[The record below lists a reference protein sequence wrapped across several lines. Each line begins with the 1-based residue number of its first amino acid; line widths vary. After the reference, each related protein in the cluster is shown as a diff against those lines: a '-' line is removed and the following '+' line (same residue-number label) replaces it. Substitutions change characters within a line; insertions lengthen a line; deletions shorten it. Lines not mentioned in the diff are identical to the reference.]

1 MIAILEAEGL
11 CKQFHAGEL
20 VVDALDKVDFRVEKG
35 EFVAIMGPSGSGKST
50 LLHLL
55 GALDQASAGWIEL
68 QGLSL
73 SELTD
78 DERTLLRRRE
88 LGFVFQFFN
97 LLPSLSA
104 AENVALPLLLDGV
117 RPLEAMERARDL
129 LTLVDLQ
136 TRQNHR
142 PDQLSGGEQQR
153 TAIARAL
160 ANNPQLVLADEPTGN
175 LDRASGQ
182 RLLGILRRACDKQ
195 GQTVVVVTHDPYAAS
210 FADRVVF
217 LLDGRVEKEL
227 SGSSLTLNNI
237 ADTAARLEQ
246 ADDEEPRF
254 G

>member
-1 MIAILEAEGL
+1 MALLEAHGL
-11 CKQFHAGEL
+11 GKQFRTGE
-20 VVDALDKVDFRVEKG
+20 VVVNALQEVDFRVEKG

-55 GALDQASAGWIEL
+55 GALDQPSAGSIL
-68 QGLSL
+68 LDGKSL
-73 SELTD
+73 SDFSD

-117 RPLEAMERARDL
+117 QSTQAMDRANEL
-129 LTLVDLQ
+129 LALVGLAA
-136 TRQNHR
+136 RGSHR

-153 TAIARAL
+153 TAIARAMSS
-160 ANNPQLVLADEPTGN
+160 NPSLLFADEPTGN

-182 RLLGILRRACDKQ
+182 RLLGTLRRACDEQ
-195 GQTVVVVTHDPYAAS
+195 GHTVVMVTHDPYAAS
-210 FADRVVF
+210 FADRVIF
-217 LLDGRVEKEL
+217 LLDGRVVQEL
-227 SGSSLTLNNI
+227 SGSSLTLKDI
-237 ADTAARLEQ
+237 AETAARLERP
-246 ADDEEPRF
+246 DEEESEA

>member
-11 CKQFHAGEL
+11 SKQFHVGEW
-20 VVDALDKVDFRVEKG
+20 VVDALQDVDFQVEKG

-55 GALDQASAGWIEL
+55 GALDQASAGRITL
-68 QGLSL
+68 QGQSL
-73 SELTD
+73 SELSD
-78 DERTLLRRRE
+78 DECTLLRRRK

-117 RPLEAMERARDL
+117 RPSEAMERAREL
-129 LTLVDLQ
+129 LVLVDLEA
-136 TRQNHR
+136 RQAHR

-160 ANNPQLVLADEPTGN
+160 ASKPQLLLADEPTGN
-175 LDRASGQ
+175 LDRGSGQ
-182 RLLGILRRACDKQ
+182 RLLGILRHACDEQ
-195 GQTVVVVTHDPYAAS
+195 GQTVLVVTHDPYAAS

-227 SGSSLTLNNI
+227 SGSSLTLKNI
-237 ADTAARLEQ
+237 ADTAATLEQ
-246 ADDEEPRF
+246 AGNTENRS